1 MGALCICKLLK
12 SPFVVA
18 KREITLCQQAVITSI
33 TACSSGQTANQS
45 AVRKHINH
53 LNFHFIPAV
62 DTLLFYPTLVS
73 PPPSSGGW
81 GAKPYI
87 SRWQWP
93 GGSSQQLEPG
103 GESRGM
109 PWASLL
115 HAAVKRAVAR
125 HSDSSESE
133 HLSTSASVVQWRRVN
148 STVRTKGWEAFHLC
162 SLENTSFRQ
171 FGAIVGCQGRTGS
184 ERKVV

>member
-62 DTLLFYPTLVS
+62 DILYFYPTLV
-73 PPPSSGGW
+73 PPLLRWMGSQTIYLPMTVTWRLVSTAGTWGW
-81 GAKPYI
+81 VQG
-87 SRWQWP
+87 
-93 GGSSQQLEPG
+93 
-103 GESRGM
+103 
-109 PWASLL
+109 
-115 HAAVKRAVAR
+115 HAMSFFVTAVKRAVAR

-162 SLENTSFRQ
+162 FLENTSFRQ